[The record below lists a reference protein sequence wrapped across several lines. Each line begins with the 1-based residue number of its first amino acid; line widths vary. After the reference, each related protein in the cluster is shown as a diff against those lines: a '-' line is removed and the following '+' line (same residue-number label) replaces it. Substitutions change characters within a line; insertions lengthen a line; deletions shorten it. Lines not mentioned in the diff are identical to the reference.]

1 MTGWRLVRSRARLS
15 DTAVAA
21 GAMALALLSLVP
33 LFEDLAWLPK
43 ALVMVGLVAV
53 AGAASRA
60 IAMPLPLVPVV
71 EGFTV
76 LAGVTLMF
84 AGDSAWGRVVPTTES
99 WAAIRSLL
107 TLGMADAQ
115 AFAAPV
121 PTTTQ
126 LILLAAGGAGL
137 AALSVDT
144 LFVSVRSPL
153 LAGLPLAVLYLGSAI
168 LLFGPAPWWQF
179 APAAAGWLLL
189 LAADQRERVREW
201 GGMKPMTRVRGL
213 TSLTWRVGAVAVALA
228 VLAALVL
235 PVRTLSP
242 LLGGSGTGNGDT
254 VVEAGPVL
262 LDPLVSLRRSLL
274 LTADTEIL
282 RYRTTN
288 PKPPYLRVA
297 ALEAF
302 DGVTWQPRPALA
314 QGRVEGMPLPG
325 DVLSRLSVALPEYHV
340 RGGASYSYLIS
351 VTNLQNAYLPM
362 PYPIADV
369 ADVAGLGDNWRL
381 EPETGVAFSE
391 ETPATGLKYGVTAL
405 DPQVRPAELRTAAP
419 RTGRLSPMLTVPSS
433 VSPKV
438 SILAAQ
444 VTADAVTPYDK
455 AVALQKWFTTDGGF
469 TYSTSV
475 RSGADADYL
484 TEFLTDRVGY
494 CEQYAAAMAL
504 MARTLGIP
512 ARVVVGFTQGAQDS
526 GGTWVVT
533 ARDAHAWPELWFDG
547 YGWMRFEPTPRAD
560 AHLQAPDYAPY
571 SNAGPTVND
580 GARVRD
586 PGRFSQDFILPDQDP
601 GLNRALILLP
611 VALLLIAV
619 ALTPWAIRLIR
630 RRRRLRGTYA
640 DVVAGAWAEVAD
652 TAEDFR
658 APWSPY
664 ATPRQATQRLS
675 AGISASGTAALRRL
689 LSQIEQARYGRR
701 GWDGVDAAAQSER
714 SAAVRADVRAVRK
727 AIAEQASWRRRVV
740 GYCWPPSARR
750 RQRSSSRSMNPGAFG
765 AGAAA
770 GLVAADSSAARAP
783 KAE

>member
-1 MTGWRLVRSRARLS
+1 MSGWQLVRTRARLS
-15 DTAVAA
+15 DTAIA
-21 GAMALALLSLVP
+21 AMATALGLLSLIP
-33 LFEDLAWLPK
+33 LFEDLAWLPR
-43 ALVMVGLVAV
+43 ALVMVVLVAL

-76 LAGVTLMF
+76 LAGITVMF
-84 AGDSAWGRVVPTTES
+84 AGESAWAKVVPTTES
-99 WAAIRSLL
+99 WASVRALL
-107 TLGMADAQ
+107 NLGMADAQ

-189 LAADQRERVREW
+189 LAADQRERVRDW
-201 GGMKPMTRVRGL
+201 GGLRPTTRVRGL
-213 TSLTWRVGAVAVALA
+213 TSLTWRVGAVAVAVA

-242 LLGGSGTGNGDT
+242 WLGGSGTGNGDT

-274 LTADTEIL
+274 LPADTEIL

-369 ADVAGLGDNWRL
+369 ADVEGLADIWRL
-381 EPETGVAFSE
+381 DPETGVAFSD

-419 RTGRLSPMLTVPSS
+419 RTGRLSPMLTVPSN

-438 SILAAQ
+438 SVLASQ
-444 VTADAVTPYDK
+444 VTADAATPYDK

-571 SNAGPTVND
+571 ANAGPTVNN

-586 PGRFSQDFILPDQDP
+586 PGRFSQDFILTDEES
-601 GLNRALILLP
+601 GLPHGVILLP
-611 VALLLIAV
+611 IALVLLAI
-619 ALTPWAIRLIR
+619 ALTPMTIRLVR
-630 RRRRLRGTYA
+630 RRRRLHGPYA
-640 DVVAGAWAEVAD
+640 HVVAGAWMEVAD

-658 APWSPY
+658 APWSVF
-664 ATPRQATQRLS
+664 ATPRQSTHRLS
-675 AGISASGTAALRRL
+675 AGISAGGSAALRRL
-689 LSQIEQARYGRR
+689 LAQIEQARYGRR
-701 GWDGVDAAAQSER
+701 GGAEVDAAAQSER
-714 SAAVRADVRAVRK
+714 SAAVRADVRMMRK
-727 AIAEQASWRRRVV
+727 AIAEQAPWRRRVV

-765 AGAAA
+765 AGAD